1 MRKFFISAAFL
12 TAFTFGFS
20 QETSDKQNKDLETWY
35 HKDFAT
41 TKVYGVNTE
50 KAYKFL
56 ESKGLKPQTVI
67 VGVLD
72 SGVEVDHPG
81 LIKNMWVNTKEI
93 PGNGIDDDG
102 NGYVD
107 DIHGWNF
114 QGGKN
119 GDVDVD
125 TQEVTRVIQKYKP
138 LFEGADS
145 TANKANQA
153 KMPAEFDLYMKSK
166 DIYTAKNGEAQQ
178 YYVFY
183 TELKNR
189 IPAII
194 GLLGGKAL
202 TPENVKAIVP
212 KDGLEVNYVGI
223 LDNMTKDGDLTGKSG
238 NDLQKVFAE
247 QIDEGIKHY
256 KTQATKQFNLDYDP
270 RSIVGDNYNDINETK
285 YGNNHYEGPDAEHGT
300 HVSGIIAGLSNG
312 KEVQY
317 GVASRVAKIM
327 TVRAVPD
334 GDERDKD
341 VANAIRYAVDNGAK
355 VLNMSFGKPVSPGK
369 DKVWEAFKYAQDKGV
384 LLVKA
389 AGNEE
394 EDISEHVAFPTNFK
408 DPADEKPFVNNVIVV
423 GASTNDNNKLRA
435 SFSNY
440 NQKMVDIF
448 APGEKIYSTVPDGKY
463 KYLQGTSMASP
474 VVAGAAAV
482 LLAYMPT
489 LTPAQIIEAI
499 VKTANKSTVDAGIE
513 GRKVNNT
520 FNYMSRS
527 GGVMDLY
534 KAAEYA
540 YNNFYTSGKKL
551 PVKSKTKVKK

>member
-183 TELKNR
+183 MELKNR
-189 IPAII
+189 IPAIV

-212 KDGLEVNYVGI
+212 KDGLEANYVGI
-223 LDNMTKDGDLTGKSG
+223 LDNMTKDGDLAGKSG
-238 NDLQKVFAE
+238 NDLQKVFSE
-247 QIDEGIKHY
+247 QIEDGIKHY
-256 KTQATKQFNLDYDP
+256 KVQATKQFNLDYDP

-300 HVSGIIAGLSNG
+300 HVSGIIAGLPNG

-327 TVRAVPD
+327 TVRAVPE
-334 GDERDKD
+334 G
-341 VANAIRYAVDNGAK
+341 IYI
-355 VLNMSFGKPVSPGK
+355 
-369 DKVWEAFKYAQDKGV
+369 Y
-384 LLVKA
+384 
-389 AGNEE
+389 
-394 EDISEHVAFPTNFK
+394 H
-408 DPADEKPFVNNVIVV
+408 PA
-423 GASTNDNNKLRA
+423 L
-435 SFSNY
+435 
-440 NQKMVDIF
+440 
-448 APGEKIYSTVPDGKY
+448 
-463 KYLQGTSMASP
+463 
-474 VVAGAAAV
+474 
-482 LLAYMPT
+482 
-489 LTPAQIIEAI
+489 
-499 VKTANKSTVDAGIE
+499 
-513 GRKVNNT
+513 
-520 FNYMSRS
+520 
-527 GGVMDLY
+527 
-534 KAAEYA
+534 
-540 YNNFYTSGKKL
+540 
-551 PVKSKTKVKK
+551 